1 MQLNPVRAAEN
12 DDNEEEGGNGGK
24 TPAASP
30 SYKQA
35 VSKAITRFIS
45 PADATL
51 SQCACVCGRSR
62 RIRLENGENKIY
74 ISKR

>member
-24 TPAASP
+24 PPAVSP

-51 SQCACVCGRSR
+51 SQCVCVWAKP
-62 RIRLENGENKIY
+62 EDKAGEWREQDIHK
-74 ISKR
+74 

>member
-12 DDNEEEGGNGGK
+12 DDNEGRGGK
-24 TPAASP
+24 PPAPSP

-51 SQCACVCGRSR
+51 SQSVCVCVCVWAKP
-62 RIRLENGENKIY
+62 EDKAGEWREQDIHK
-74 ISKR
+74 